1 MPNISAIFKQEIS
14 RLSRKEIRR
23 ETDGLR
29 KAAAQHRKAI
39 ALLKR
44 EASKLQSE
52 VARLERQVGGIASP
66 PVSDGEAEA
75 VRFTAKGVHSNRA
88 RLGVSAADFGK
99 LIGVSAQ
106 TVYKWERGLARP
118 RKRQLA
124 VLASL
129 RRVGKKEAAARLQK
143 LGAKSGNGSRRG
155 R

>member
-23 ETDGLR
+23 ETQGLR
-29 KAAAQHRKAI
+29 KATTQHRKAI
-39 ALLKR
+39 AVLKR

-52 VARLERQVGGIASP
+52 VARLQRQAGRVASP
-66 PVSDGEAEA
+66 PGSDGKGDSF
-75 VRFTAKGVHSNRA
+75 RFTAKGVQSNRA

-106 TVYKWERGLARP
+106 TVYKWEHGSARP
-118 RKRQLA
+118 RQRQLA
-124 VLASL
+124 LFASL
-129 RRVGKKEAAARLQK
+129 RRVGKKEATARLEK
-143 LGAKSGNGSRRG
+143 LGAKSGDGSRRG

>member
-44 EASKLQSE
+44 ETSKLQSE
-52 VARLERQVGGIASP
+52 IARLERQLGGFISP
-66 PVSDGEAEA
+66 PVSDSEGGV

-88 RLGVSAADFGK
+88 RLGVSAAAFGK

-106 TVYKWERGLARP
+106 TVYNWERGSARP
-118 RKRQLA
+118 RSRQL
-124 VLASL
+124 VLLASL
-129 RRVGKKEAAARLQK
+129 RRVGKKEAAARLKK
-143 LGAKSGNGSRRG
+143 LSAKSGNVSRRG